1 MIPTNRVPTHPG
13 EMLLEEFIKPL
24 GMTQSDFADRI
35 GISRVRLSEIV
46 RGRRGITADTALRL
60 AKALG
65 TSALFWLNGQAAH
78 DLARAMKTTRL
89 GGVKVLN
96 RKARTRTG
104 RRSASS

>member
-24 GMTQSDFADRI
+24 GITQSDFADRI
-35 GISRVRLSEIV
+35 GISRVRLNEIV

-60 AKALG
+60 GKALG

-89 GGVKVLN
+89 GAVKVLN

>member
-1 MIPTNRVPTHPG
+1 MVPTNRIPTHPG

-35 GISRVRLSEIV
+35 GISRVRLNEII

-65 TSALFWLNGQAAH
+65 TSALFWLNGQSAY

-89 GGVKVLN
+89 
-96 RKARTRTG
+96 RTTRTRG
-104 RRSASS
+104 RPHSASS